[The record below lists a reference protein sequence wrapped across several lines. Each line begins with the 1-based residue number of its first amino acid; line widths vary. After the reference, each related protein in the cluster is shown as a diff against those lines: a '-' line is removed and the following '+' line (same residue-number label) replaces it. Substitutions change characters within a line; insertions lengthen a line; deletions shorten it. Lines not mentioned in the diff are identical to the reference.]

1 MATGRSSFA
10 KRQRDMAKKA
20 KAAAKRER
28 RLEKGDEDEELE
40 EVEEFDGPRLSNEEI
55 MERVADLHRRY
66 DDGQM
71 DLDTFDELKAELM
84 AQMVID
90 WSSEERRW
98 GRPRRFSRRGRSR
111 AVRRRRVVR
120 CRVRRGHR
128 TGRVARGRSR
138 RGSPR
143 RRRSPRAVG
152 HRWWC

>member
-28 RLEKGDEDEELE
+28 KLEKNDLIDEED

-71 DLDTFDELKAELM
+71 DLDTFDEMKAELM
-84 AQMVID
+84 GQMVID
-90 WSSEERRW
+90 
-98 GRPRRFSRRGRSR
+98 
-111 AVRRRRVVR
+111 
-120 CRVRRGHR
+120 
-128 TGRVARGRSR
+128 
-138 RGSPR
+138 
-143 RRRSPRAVG
+143 
-152 HRWWC
+152 

>member
-28 RLEKGDEDEELE
+28 KLEKNDLEDEEE

-71 DLDTFDELKAELM
+71 DLDTFDEMKAELM
-84 AQMVID
+84 GQMVID
-90 WSSEERRW
+90 
-98 GRPRRFSRRGRSR
+98 
-111 AVRRRRVVR
+111 
-120 CRVRRGHR
+120 
-128 TGRVARGRSR
+128 
-138 RGSPR
+138 
-143 RRRSPRAVG
+143 
-152 HRWWC
+152 